1 MKAPRQQG
9 RLSLLLGAAVA
20 LLLLGDL
27 SSAGERATKEAEL
40 EQLRQRIT
48 GLQRELERE
57 RGRYD
62 ALRKELRRSERQIGS
77 LSRKLKKLD
86 VELLTRQ
93 QRMADLR
100 KRAAELHQQVA
111 SQRHYLAGQ
120 IRTSYTIGRQ
130 EYLKILL
137 NQENPATVGRVV
149 TYYDYLNRARAERIE
164 ALGNAL
170 RELEEVRTE
179 LAAETQ
185 RLSDLRAQQAKEKQG
200 LEATRSERAS
210 VLRQLKAQL
219 EDKDLQLI
227 GMQRDEQELK
237 RLIHAL
243 SKALDDIPA
252 EPGNRK
258 PFGTLKGKLKWPTK
272 GPLLASYGS
281 PRSLG
286 KLSWQGVSIG
296 ASSGQE
302 VRAVSH
308 GRVAFADW
316 LRGYGLLIIIDHGEG
331 YMSLYGHN
339 QSLYKETGDWVETGE
354 VIATV
359 GDSGG
364 QEKSALYFEIRK
376 DGQPT
381 DPVRW
386 CRR

>member
-1 MKAPRQQG
+1 MRAPRQQH
-9 RLSLLLGAAVA
+9 RLSMLLGLAA
-20 LLLLGDL
+20 LLLLFGNLDA
-27 SSAGERATKEAEL
+27 SERAEKEAEL
-40 EQLRQRIT
+40 KQLRQRIT
-48 GLQRELERE
+48 ELQHELERE

-62 ALRKELRRSERQIGS
+62 VQRKELRRSERQIGS
-77 LSRKLKKLD
+77 LSRKLRQLD
-86 VELLTRQ
+86 SELQERRR
-93 QRMADLR
+93 RMGVLRGRAADLQ
-100 KRAAELHQQVA
+100 QQVA

-120 IRTSYTIGRQ
+120 IRTSYAMGRQ
-130 EYLKILL
+130 EYMKILL
-137 NQENPATVGRVV
+137 NQENPATVGRVI

-164 ALGNAL
+164 TLGNTL
-170 RELEEVRTE
+170 HELEQVRSE
-179 LAAETQ
+179 LEAETQ
-185 RLSDLRAQQAKEKQG
+185 RLRTLREQRAQEKQE
-200 LEATRSERAS
+200 LEASRSERAR
-210 VLRQLKAQL
+210 VLQQLKAQL
-219 EDKDLQLI
+219 EDKDLHLA

-237 RLIHAL
+237 RLLRAL
-243 SKALDDIPA
+243 SEALDDIPA

-258 PFGTLKGKLKWPTK
+258 PFGTLKGKLKWPTN

-281 PRSLG
+281 PRNLG

-308 GRVAFADW
+308 GRIAFADW
-316 LRGYGLLIIIDHGEG
+316 LRGYGLLIIIDHGDG

-339 QSLYKETGDWVETGE
+339 QSLYKETGDWVETAE

>member
-1 MKAPRQQG
+1 MRAPRQQR
-9 RLSLLLGAAVA
+9 RLSLLLGVA
-20 LLLLGDL
+20 LGMSLIGDL
-27 SSAGERATKEAEL
+27 GAGERAEKEAEL

-48 GLQRELERE
+48 ALQRELEQE

-62 ALRKELRRSERQIGS
+62 VLRKDLRRSERQIGT
-77 LSRKLKKLD
+77 LSRKLRQLD
-86 VELLTRQ
+86 ADLQERG
-93 QRMADLR
+93 QRMGVLR
-100 KRAAELHQQVA
+100 KRAADLQQQVA
-111 SQRHYLAGQ
+111 SQRHYLAAQ
-120 IRTSYTIGRQ
+120 IRTSYAMGRQ
-130 EYLKILL
+130 EYMKILL
-137 NQENPATVGRVV
+137 NQENPATVGRVI
-149 TYYDYLNRARAERIE
+149 TYYDYLNKARAERIE
-164 ALGNAL
+164 TLGNTL
-170 RELEEVRTE
+170 LELEQVRSEMEV
-179 LAAETQ
+179 ETQ
-185 RLSDLRAQQAKEKQG
+185 RLRALRERQAQEK
-200 LEATRSERAS
+200 LELETSRAERAR

-219 EDKDLQLI
+219 EDKDLHLV

-237 RLIHAL
+237 RLISAL
-243 SKALDDIPA
+243 SEALDDIPA

-258 PFGTLKGKLKWPTK
+258 PFATLKGKLKWPTS
-272 GPLLASYGS
+272 GPLLASFGS

-296 ASSGQE
+296 AKTGQE

-316 LRGYGLLIIIDHGEG
+316 LRGYGLLMIIDHGEG

-376 DGQPT
+376 DGHPA

-386 CRR
+386 CKR